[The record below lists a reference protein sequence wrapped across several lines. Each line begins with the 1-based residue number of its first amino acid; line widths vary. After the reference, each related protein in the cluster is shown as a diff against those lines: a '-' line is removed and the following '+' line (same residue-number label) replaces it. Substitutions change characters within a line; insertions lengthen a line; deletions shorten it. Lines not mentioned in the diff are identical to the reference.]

1 MIIFPA
7 IDIIDG
13 KAVRLYNGDYSLKTE
28 YGSPMDVALDF
39 KAEGAEH
46 IHIVDLDGAKSG
58 LTPNIELISQI
69 AKKTGMFVEVGGGI
83 RSMET
88 VKKYLDVG
96 VQRVILGTAAVTDN
110 DFMCKALYTYGDKI
124 TVGVDMLDGK
134 VKINGW
140 LEDSRM
146 DAFEFMD
153 SLEQA
158 GVKTV
163 ICTDISKD
171 GAMQGVNLEL
181 YRELKNRY
189 TMSVTASGGVSSL
202 GDIFELRQ
210 IGVDAAIIGKAYYT
224 GAIRIKEAIEAA
236 R

>member
-1 MIIFPA
+1 
-7 IDIIDG
+7 
-13 KAVRLYNGDYSLKTE
+13 
-28 YGSPMDVALDF
+28 
-39 KAEGAEH
+39 
-46 IHIVDLDGAKSG
+46 
-58 LTPNIELISQI
+58 
-69 AKKTGMFVEVGGGI
+69 
-83 RSMET
+83 
-88 VKKYLDVG
+88 
-96 VQRVILGTAAVTDN
+96 
-110 DFMCKALYTYGDKI
+110 
-124 TVGVDMLDGK
+124 MLDGK